1 MACGIF
7 NCTMWDCC
15 CSMWGSF
22 NCGRQALRFV
32 MWDLFCC
39 DMWDLCCNMGSFS
52 CSMQDLLVV
61 ACVIFLLACGIF
73 VVACGIFSG
82 GMRDLFNCSV

>member
-1 MACGIF
+1 LFFTHELWFSFFFKNKIYLFILAAFGLG
-7 NCTMWDCC
+7 
-15 CSMWGSF
+15 CSAWNLHG
-22 NCGRQALRFV
+22 
-32 MWDLFCC
+32 
-39 DMWDLCCNMGSFS
+39 
-52 CSMQDLLVV
+52 SMQDLLVV